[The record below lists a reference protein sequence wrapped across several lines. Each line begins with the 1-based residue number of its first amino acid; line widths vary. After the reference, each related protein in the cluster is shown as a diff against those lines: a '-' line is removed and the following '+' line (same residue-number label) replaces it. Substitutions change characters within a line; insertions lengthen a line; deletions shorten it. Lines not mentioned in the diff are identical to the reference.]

1 MCYVLCSICDEYE
14 WRFNSFSQPG
24 KYIIP
29 IQGNVSMESST
40 LGIPGVNAS
49 ILGKS
54 FSTIRPNL
62 TVTVVN
68 PPSFEA
74 DFKEFWSSYGQVIS
88 LFGAGFLGGFSSHI
102 IDIVRERK
110 KKRSE

>member
-1 MCYVLCSICDEYE
+1 M
-14 WRFNSFSQPG
+14 
-24 KYIIP
+24 
-29 IQGNVSMESST
+29 
-40 LGIPGVNAS
+40 A
-49 ILGKS
+49 KS
-54 FSTIRPNL
+54 FFTIRPNL

-102 IDIVRERK
+102 IDIVREGKRK
-110 KKRSE
+110 EKKGMRI